1 MTIIFHRNFEKQIL
15 KLRIGGCR
23 RLQERLKIF
32 LRNPF
37 DIILNNHPLKG
48 KYADYR
54 SINIGGDLRA
64 VYKRIDENECIF
76 TEIGTHG
83 ELYS

>member
-1 MTIIFHRNFEKQIL
+1 MIIFHRNFEKQIL
-15 KLRIGGCR
+15 KLKIGERR

-32 LRNPF
+32 LRDPF
-37 DIILNNHPLKG
+37 AKILNNHSLKG
-48 KYADYR
+48 KYVDCR

-64 VYKRIDENECIF
+64 IYKMASDDRCVF
-76 TEIGTHG
+76 FEIGTHG